1 MNILAIGA
9 HHDDVELGA
18 GGTLAKLVENDNQVF
33 ALTLTNSETHYDIKG
48 IHRLAKTAV
57 TEAKEAAKILG
68 LSVVVPPAELI
79 QNVGELSYNTSYMR
93 WIEDLLTEKAIDTVF
108 CHWAFDLNTDHI
120 AASKISITA
129 SRHIQKVLMYR
140 SNWYQPKQPF
150 NPCAF
155 SDISTTIDKKRKALL
170 AFQSEVNNRGL
181 NWINSFIDYNRT
193 AGFTIGT
200 EYAET
205 FEFVR
210 YTI

>member
-48 IHRLAKTAV
+48 IHRLAKIAV
-57 TEAKEAAKILG
+57 TEANEAAKILG
-68 LSVVVPPAELI
+68 LSIVVPPAELI

-93 WIEDLLTEKAIDTVF
+93 WIEDLLIEKAIDTVF
-108 CHWAFDLNTDHI
+108 CHWAYDLNTDHI
-120 AASKISITA
+120 AASQISITA
-129 SRHIQKVLMYR
+129 SRHIHKVLMYR

-150 NPCAF
+150 NPCVF

-170 AFQSEVNNRGL
+170 AFESEVNNRGL

>member
-18 GGTLAKLVENDNQVF
+18 GGTLAKLAENGNHVF
-33 ALTLTNSETHYDIKG
+33 TLTLTNSETHYDIKG
-48 IHRLAKTAV
+48 IHRMAKTAV
-57 TEAKEAAKILG
+57 AEAREAAKILG
-68 LSVVVPPAELI
+68 LSIIVAPDEFI
-79 QNVGELSYNTSYMR
+79 QNVGGLSYQTTYMR
-93 WIEDLLTEKAIDTVF
+93 WIEGLLNEKAIDTVF

-120 AASKISITA
+120 AASQLSITA
-129 SRHIQKVLMYR
+129 SRHIQRVLMFR

-155 SDISTTIDKKRKALL
+155 SDISTTIDKKQKALL
-170 AFQSEVNNRGL
+170 AFTSEVNNRGL

-193 AGFTIGT
+193 AGFSIGT